1 MTMLRFVA
9 GLVLFLVIVVGVTSC
24 GGPVQDVG
32 VNSSYQE
39 YAESGG
45 LREIIPGRYVF
56 TRWDNVTFNSGVIVT
71 DNGVIV
77 LDSLLNEDVASG
89 VRQSISKVTNQP
101 VRVLVS
107 STFHEFFSGG
117 VAAYSDALNIGHEE
131 YQRHLIEALADKD
144 ESVLEGRLPDQ
155 VYRERVTL
163 YIGGK
168 ELQILH
174 LGRGHTRGDS
184 VVFIPSERMVY
195 MSELYS
201 HREFPSLTDSY
212 VNDWI
217 KALDVAGEMEVDI
230 FVPGHGLITEDPR
243 ASREGMQEFQALLIE
258 LRDAV
263 QVALEDGMAEEEAVN
278 EIELPRYEDWLGY
291 ERGLP
296 GAVRRIY
303 QELTVGLD

>member
-1 MTMLRFVA
+1 M
-9 GLVLFLVIVVGVTSC
+9 
-24 GGPVQDVG
+24 
-32 VNSSYQE
+32 
-39 YAESGG
+39 
-45 LREIIPGRYVF
+45 
-56 TRWDNVTFNSGVIVT
+56 
-71 DNGVIV
+71 
-77 LDSLLNEDVASG
+77 
-89 VRQSISKVTNQP
+89 
-101 VRVLVS
+101 
-107 STFHEFFSGG
+107 
-117 VAAYSDALNIGHEE
+117 
-131 YQRHLIEALADKD
+131 
-144 ESVLEGRLPDQ
+144 
-155 VYRERVTL
+155 
-163 YIGGK
+163 
-168 ELQILH
+168 
-174 LGRGHTRGDS
+174 
-184 VVFIPSERMVY
+184 FIPSERMVY

-217 KALDVAGEMEVDI
+217 KALDVAGEMEADI